1 MSWCHEIQLLV
12 SQVFLLSE
20 SMEVFMYVC
29 SVLENPY
36 DYWNFI
42 ITQFY
47 VLNFKAALA
56 ALIKFI

>member
-1 MSWCHEIQLLV
+1 
-12 SQVFLLSE
+12 
-20 SMEVFMYVC
+20 MEVFVYVC

-56 ALIKFI
+56 ALIKFIKLQVRALCRQLKEEN